1 MRKELRENKAL
12 GHLEELMD
20 RYLQGDT
27 QACEELLIYP
37 EHQQRVE
44 RIAYKNTRGNLVSWQ
59 DAAQEAHLKVLEA
72 ARNRRFHRGGVK
84 EFYRWAAAVAQNEII
99 DLVRKEKRRQE
110 KWSSKSL
117 DQLIPGTDM
126 LQSEIIAD
134 NFNLSDA
141 VERADLVLKAL
152 EAIAKIDQ
160 HYPTKGYLKLWR
172 GQVQEKTQQQIALE
186 VGVAQGEISKR
197 WQELLGRIAE
207 ELGLLQAEGVKQLK
221 ATQKQRAVRTR
232 SDARW

>member
-1 MRKELRENKAL
+1 MAQKETAESS
-12 GHLEELMD
+12 LEELMD
-20 RYLQGDT
+20 RYLQGNT

-44 RIAYKNTRGNLVSWQ
+44 RIARKNTKGTLVSWQ
-59 DAAQEAHLKVLEA
+59 DAAQDAHLKVLQA
-72 ARNRRFHRGGVK
+72 ARNKRFRRGGVK

-99 DLVRKEKRRQE
+99 DLVRREKRRQE
-110 KWSSKSL
+110 QWISKSL

-134 NFNLSDA
+134 DFNLSDA
-141 VERADLVLKAL
+141 VERADLVLKAV
-152 EAIAKIDQ
+152 EAITKINQ
-160 HYPTKGYLKLWR
+160 RYPTRGYLKLWTGR
-172 GQVQEKTQQQIALE
+172 VQEKTQQQIALE

-207 ELGLLQAEGVKQLK
+207 ELGLLHPEDVKQLK
-221 ATQKQRAVRTR
+221 ATREQRAVRSR